1 MSGFWNNYIYYKKKE
16 LRKLQLF
23 DISIERCEKFFF
35 SFLHYFHSLQI
46 VYYLKY
52 SNSLSSSQ

>member
-16 LRKLQLF
+16 LRKLQLY

-35 SFLHYFHSLQI
+35 LSFTISTLCKLFI
-46 VYYLKY
+46 I
-52 SNSLSSSQ
+52 